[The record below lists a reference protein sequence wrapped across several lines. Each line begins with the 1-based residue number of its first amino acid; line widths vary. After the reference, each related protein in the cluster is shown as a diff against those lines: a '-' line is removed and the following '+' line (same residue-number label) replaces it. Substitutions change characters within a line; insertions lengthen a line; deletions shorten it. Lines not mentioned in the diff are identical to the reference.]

1 MSFFPKLILIKIR
14 IWFLKLDSS
23 ISKFTLK
30 VKTNQQNSE
39 KEEQW
44 WWGRGGAEMS
54 QVISYINTYFKAY
67 VDETV
72 W

>member
-44 WWGRGGAEMS
+44 WWGRGWGRNES
-54 QVISYINTYFKAY
+54 GDTIYRHIF
-67 VDETV
+67 
-72 W
+72 